1 MMHVL
6 PGNWVFI
13 CKRSPDGSERMQA
26 IFCVMG
32 YRLIEGVDYF
42 ETFAPVVNWN
52 NVSLLLNLSIV
63 VDLETK
69 RVDYTCA
76 FYKQK
81 LIERVLKIG
90 VYLSMPMGF

>member
-1 MMHVL
+1 MHVL

-13 CKRSPDGSERMQA
+13 CKRYPDGSERMLRA

-32 YRLIEGVDYF
+32 DKLTEGVDYF

-52 NVSLLLNLSIV
+52 NVCLLLNLSIV

-69 RVDYTCA
+69 RVDYKCA
-76 FYKQK
+76 FYTQK
-81 LIERVLKIG
+81 LIEKVLNIG
-90 VYLSMPMGF
+90 VYVSMPMGI